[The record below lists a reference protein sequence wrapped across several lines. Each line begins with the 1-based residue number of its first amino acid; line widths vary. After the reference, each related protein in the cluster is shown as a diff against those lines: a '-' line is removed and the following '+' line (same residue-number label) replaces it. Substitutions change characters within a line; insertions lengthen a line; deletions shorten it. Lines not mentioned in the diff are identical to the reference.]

1 MQLYHLSYINKP
13 NNHSLYSPT
22 YTAPAALPAD
32 AVPVPVPTFLP
43 FNAGNPKALLV
54 PTSPFVLIAPP
65 VCGAHHSAP
74 THGCTFHPTES
85 VTFSRSAIFPET
97 SPMEYFAR

>member
-1 MQLYHLSYINKP
+1 MQLYHLSYIN
-13 NNHSLYSPT
+13 NHPLYSPT
-22 YTAPAALPAD
+22 YTAPAEAEA
-32 AVPVPVPTFLP
+32 VPTFLP

-65 VCGAHHSAP
+65 VCGAHHNAP

-97 SPMEYFAR
+97 SPMEYLAR